1 MGTFEGI
8 RRTVLSLG
16 CKMSLSA
23 ARPVITVYEDNAVQK
38 PSGSTCAL
46 PAVYKAPIRPDI
58 VTMIHNEIA
67 KNHRQPYAV
76 NVDAGHQTSAE
87 SWGTGRAVSRIP
99 RVCGGGTHRAGQAAF
114 GNMCRGGRMF
124 APTKIWRKWHRK
136 INVNQRRYATAAA
149 LAASAVPAL
158 VMARGHK
165 ISNVPEIP
173 LVLNDKVES
182 VTKTKEA
189 VKILK
194 AVGAFDDV
202 ERGKASKT
210 VRRGKGKMRN
220 RRYTQ
225 RRGPLIV
232 YKEDN
237 GITRAFRNLPGVEL
251 CHVSR
256 LNLLQL
262 APGSHLG
269 RFIVWSE
276 GAFNELNT
284 IYGDGTRNSSSKSG
298 YNLPRHIMSSSDVAR
313 IINSDQVQS
322 VIRPAITSQVVPP
335 KKKNAL
341 KNRDVMI
348 ALNPYFVATRQREA
362 ARVKANRKKQA
373 KKKRSATSHEAGK
386 KYWEM
391 MMGEDTEEEGSSSSS
406 SSDSDDE

>member
-1 MGTFEGI
+1 M
-8 RRTVLSLG
+8 
-16 CKMSLSA
+16 
-23 ARPVITVYEDNAVQK
+23 
-38 PSGSTCAL
+38 
-46 PAVYKAPIRPDI
+46 
-58 VTMIHNEIA
+58 
-67 KNHRQPYAV
+67 
-76 NVDAGHQTSAE
+76 
-87 SWGTGRAVSRIP
+87 
-99 RVCGGGTHRAGQAAF
+99 GGTHRAGQAAF

-136 INVNQRRYATAAA
+136 INVNQRRYATASA

-173 LVLNDKVES
+173 LVVSDQIES
-182 VTKTKEA
+182 TTKTRDA
-189 VKILK
+189 VRFLQ

-202 ERGKASKT
+202 ERAKASKT

-251 CHVSR
+251 CQVSR

-269 RFIVWSE
+269 RFIIWSE
-276 GAFNELNT
+276 GAFNELNA
-284 IYGDGTRNSSSKSG
+284 IYGAKRKGSSA
-298 YNLPRHIMSSSDVAR
+298 YVLPRHIISSADVSR

-322 VIRPAITSQVVPP
+322 VIRPAVTSQLVHP

-341 KNRDVMI
+341 KNRSVMV
-348 ALNPYFVATRQREA
+348 ALNPYFAATRQREA
-362 ARVKANRKKQA
+362 ARVKANRKKCA
-373 KKKRSATSHEAGK
+373 KAKRSEASHAAGK
-386 KYWEM
+386 KYWEL
-391 MMGEDTEEEGSSSSS
+391 MMGEDTEEDDSSSGSGS
-406 SSDSDDE
+406 DSGSDSDEE